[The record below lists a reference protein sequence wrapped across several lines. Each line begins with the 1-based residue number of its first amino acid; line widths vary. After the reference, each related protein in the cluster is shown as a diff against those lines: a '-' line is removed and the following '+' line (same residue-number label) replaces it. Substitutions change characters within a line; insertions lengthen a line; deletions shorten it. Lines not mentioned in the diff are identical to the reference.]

1 MKFLQTGDWHL
12 GKVFY
17 GQSLTEDQAFFLEQI
32 FGELEKAEK
41 ELKPYDALV
50 VPGDIYDR
58 AVPPVESV
66 TLLSSFLSRTHEKFP
81 DLEMFFLAGN
91 HDSASRLSFASEL
104 LGKSNV
110 HICTDTK
117 HLEEPVIVGKGNE
130 AAAVY
135 QIPFLM
141 PGSIAAAAPAH
152 PAAFSADAAGRT
164 DMPDKTGG
172 AGPNVAGAGMP
183 DKTARACSAGM
194 ADTAGRTDKIGGAE
208 HNASDRN
215 FAEPLQL
222 NEFPAA
228 EDTLF
233 AASDEPEILPD
244 EPLDWDEE
252 KILRSQ
258 QQLAAQAFDLIR
270 KSHLKNYPSMPSVV
284 CAHMFATG
292 ASVSESERSWVGAAE
307 QVDVRVFE
315 GITYTAL
322 GHIHTV
328 QRLGGRN
335 AWYSG
340 APLAYSFSENSE
352 KCMLSVTVLPPRTD
366 KGCPLTDISDVKVE
380 KIAIKPLHPVVRLT
394 GAFEEFYKQVV
405 SGLEDKKLKESYVE
419 IQCTDKLPH
428 ENAIQ
433 LLRAGYP
440 YLLSFTRASEIS
452 DEIQNTVEARKA
464 ILSSGKKDEGGVF
477 DLFMKET
484 SNTYQEDPSFYK
496 KERELFIAL
505 SKESER

>member
-66 TLLSSFLSRTHEKFP
+66 TLLSSFLSKTHEKFP

-117 HLEEPVIVGKGNE
+117 HLDEPVIVGKGEE

-135 QIPFLM
+135 QIPFLT
-141 PGSIAAAAPAH
+141 PGAIAAAAH
-152 PAAFSADAAGRT
+152 SADR
-164 DMPDKTGG
+164 PD
-172 AGPNVAGAGMP
+172 V
-183 DKTARACSAGM
+183 
-194 ADTAGRTDKIGGAE
+194 
-208 HNASDRN
+208 
-215 FAEPLQL
+215 
-222 NEFPAA
+222 
-228 EDTLF
+228 
-233 AASDEPEILPD
+233 LPD
-244 EPLDWDEE
+244 AFGADEE

-270 KSHLKNYPSMPSVV
+270 KSHLKNHPLMPSVV

-307 QVDVRVFE
+307 QVDIRVFN
-315 GITYTAL
+315 GVTYTAL

-328 QRLGGRN
+328 QRLGN
-335 AWYSG
+335 NDVWYSG
-340 APLAYSFSENSE
+340 SPLAYSFSENPE

-366 KGCPLTDISDVKVE
+366 KGDPLTNTPNVKVE
-380 KIAIKPLHPVVRLT
+380 KIKINPLHPVVRLT
-394 GAFEEFYKQVV
+394 GTFEEFYKQVV
-405 SGLEDKKLKESYVE
+405 SGVKDKKLKESYVE

-452 DEIQNTVEARKA
+452 DEIQNTIEARKA
-464 ILSSGKKDEGGVF
+464 ILSNGKKDEGDVF

-484 SNTYQEDPSFYK
+484 SNVDQEDPSLYK

-505 SKESER
+505 SKESEK